1 MLRLH
6 GVGYR
11 YAGSARPVLHDVS
24 LDLADG
30 EIVGLVGPNDAGKTT
45 LCLVASGLA
54 PGSIGG
60 ELTGGV
66 SIDGE
71 PMAGRPLHEIATR
84 VGMAFQNPS
93 TQLSGVAGSVFE
105 EVALGPMNLGL
116 PAGETLA
123 RTKAALRTL
132 RIEHLADRAPRR
144 LSGGEGQL
152 VVLASLLA
160 MRPRH
165 LVLDE
170 PTALL
175 DPEGTRLVGDAIRRL
190 AEAGTALL
198 LTEHKTDL
206 LADVCDR
213 AVVIDGGRLVA
224 DGPTDTILGD
234 PDLEARGVDPPTS
247 VRLVRALVRRGLDPS
262 VVAT

>member
-1 MLRLH
+1 
-6 GVGYR
+6 
-11 YAGSARPVLHDVS
+11 
-24 LDLADG
+24 
-30 EIVGLVGPNDAGKTT
+30 
-45 LCLVASGLA
+45 
-54 PGSIGG
+54 
-60 ELTGGV
+60 
-66 SIDGE
+66 
-71 PMAGRPLHEIATR
+71 
-84 VGMAFQNPS
+84 
-93 TQLSGVAGSVFE
+93 
-105 EVALGPMNLGL
+105 
-116 PAGETLA
+116 
-123 RTKAALRTL
+123 
-132 RIEHLADRAPRR
+132 
-144 LSGGEGQL
+144 
-152 VVLASLLA
+152 
-160 MRPRH
+160 
-165 LVLDE
+165 VLDE

-175 DPEGTRLVGDAIRRL
+175 DPEGTRLVGDAVRRL